1 MRILF
6 MSPVFAPSKGG
17 VETVTAQVAS
27 GLSGAGFDVA
37 VATDA
42 PGGDDGEFPFAVY
55 RKPSTVE
62 LRKLIRRADIVW
74 HQQPCLRMLLR
85 AGLFP
90 KRMGATFHT
99 WFGAGGAGVF
109 LRRSAIGRFGARYGV
124 SEAVSASLPN
134 PSGVL
139 PNSYDPSVFH
149 PVASMA
155 RPHWNVGCVARL
167 VSDKGVDL
175 LIEALGNLRSS
186 GLEISCAIV
195 GEGPEKARL
204 EDQAKRLKLGDS
216 VKFLPFLAPQEL
228 AEFYRQCAVCVVP
241 SRWEEPFGLTALEAI
256 ASGTPVIASG
266 HGGLPEAV
274 GPCGLFFRPS
284 DVVDLAAKIR
294 QFLEDEEKLKARLLL
309 DRESHLTRYH
319 PDVQR
324 DAYLSAFDRL

>member
-1 MRILF
+1 
-6 MSPVFAPSKGG
+6 MSPVFAPSTGG
-17 VETVTAQVAS
+17 VETVIAQVAS
-27 GLSGAGFDVA
+27 GLSRAGFDIA
-37 VATDA
+37 VVTDA
-42 PGGDDGEFPFAVY
+42 PGVGDGEFPFTVH
-55 RKPSTVE
+55 RQPSAAE

-99 WFGAGGAGVF
+99 WFGTGGTGAL
-109 LRRSAIGRFGARYGV
+109 LRRTIIGRFGARYGV
-124 SEAVSASLPN
+124 SKAVSAFLPN

-149 PVASMA
+149 PVPSIG
-155 RPHWNVGCVARL
+155 RPNWNVGCVARL

-175 LIEALGNLRSS
+175 LIEALGHLRS
-186 GLEISCAIV
+186 GGFELSCAIV
-195 GEGPEKARL
+195 GDGPEKPGL
-204 EDQAKRLKLGDS
+204 EDQARRLKLGES
-216 VKFLPFLAPQEL
+216 VKFLPFLAPREL

-256 ASGTPVIASG
+256 ASGTPVIAAG

-274 GPCGLFFRPS
+274 GPCGLFFHPNNA
-284 DVVDLAAKIR
+284 VDLAAKIR
-294 QFLEDEEKLKARLLL
+294 QFFEDAERLGARLLL
-309 DRESHLTRYH
+309 DRESHLSGFN

-324 DAYLSAFDRL
+324 AAYISAFDRL